1 MDYRFMPHNT
11 HLEGLQSFLDND
23 PTLKRLNTLKVIY
36 RSPLIDKL
44 PRFPGI
50 YSITGGRQIGKTT
63 LVKQWMASLLE
74 KSVSPESISYFTG
87 ELIDDHHTLVRIIME
102 SLEEMGEGIRY
113 ILLDEVTYIKGWDK
127 GVKYLADAGMLENVV
142 MVLTGSDMVILK
154 EARMRLP
161 GRRGREDEVNFHL
174 YPLSFKDTVK
184 LKGNFNEN
192 ELAAL
197 AQPTTDPL
205 SADNT
210 DLLFK
215 EFDQY
220 LLHGGFLTAIND
232 MAENGAI
239 RPATYFTY
247 SDWIRGDVLKRGKQE
262 HYLREIVAGI
272 LKRYASQVTWN
283 NFLADLSIDHPK
295 TVADY
300 IAILESMD
308 AAYVQSALRED
319 QLSAAPKKARKVM
332 FTDPFIYHAL
342 QAWIQPCKDPYNEQA
357 KKILKD
363 TEMSGK
369 LVEACVV
376 THFRRKFPTYYIKGK
391 GEVDIAY
398 IDKEKFWPIEIKWT
412 GQIRPKDLKQ
422 VVKYPNGRIWS
433 RMQNVGVIQDIP
445 SEPLPIGLFRLEI

>member
-23 PTLKRLNTLKVIY
+23 PNLKRLKSLKMVY

-44 PRFPGI
+44 PRSPGI

-74 KSVSPESISYFTG
+74 KGVDPELIYYFTG
-87 ELIDDHHTLVRIIME
+87 ELLDDHHTLVRIIME
-102 SLEEMGEGIRY
+102 TLAEMEEGIRY
-113 ILLDEVTYIKGWDK
+113 ILLDEVTYIKNWDK
-127 GVKYLADAGMLENVV
+127 GIKYLADAGMLENVV

-154 EARMRLP
+154 EARMRFP
-161 GRRGREDEVNFHL
+161 GRRGREDEVDFHL

-184 LKGNFNEN
+184 LKGTFNEN
-192 ELAAL
+192 ELVNL
-197 AQPTTDPL
+197 AHPATAPL
-205 SADNT
+205 PAHMDS
-210 DLLFK
+210 LFK
-215 EFDQY
+215 EFEQY

-232 MAENGAI
+232 LAKEGSI
-239 RPATYFTY
+239 LPATYFPY

-272 LKRYASQVTWN
+272 LKRYGSQVTWN

-300 IAILESMD
+300 IAILVSMD
-308 AAYVQSALRED
+308 AAFVQSALRED
-319 QLSAAPKKARKVM
+319 KLTAAPKKARKVM

-342 QAWIQPCKDPYNEQA
+342 QAWINPCKDPFSEQA
-357 KKILKD
+357 KKIIKD
-363 TEMSGK
+363 TAMSGK
-369 LVEACVV
+369 LVEACAV
-376 THFRRKFPTYYIKGK
+376 THFRRRFPTYYIKGK

-398 IDKEKFWPIEIKWT
+398 IDREKFWPIEIKWT
-412 GQIRPKDLKQ
+412 GQIRPKDLAQ
-422 VVKYPNGRIWS
+422 VTKYPNSRIWS
-433 RMQNVGVIQDIP
+433 RTHNLGTIQDMP
-445 SEPLPIGLFRLEI
+445 SEPLPLGLFRLKN